1 MNTKARIQGL
11 IEDFIDWEELH
22 PIKIKITKLNKLK
35 DLIIIRL
42 QILNLDINLQRD
54 TTPDLLVPEVLIE
67 ELTKFIQGK
76 SYDILEITSL
86 FDKND
91 NPIIV
96 LTTKTPNH

>member
-22 PIKIKITKLNKLK
+22 PIKIKITQINKLK
-35 DLIIIRL
+35 GLIVIRL
-42 QILNLDINLQRD
+42 QILNLDINSPRD

-67 ELTKFIQGK
+67 ELTKFIQDK